1 MLSLSYFSVN
11 DILTAICRS
20 TSQAV
25 VFNTY
30 QTYLQ
35 DAYNE
40 VKTDLEQAERQNFYF
55 GAKLVRGAYI
65 EQVCEYS
72 LYSLRINF
80 VEWHEISK
88 SSNPGKGKSGSYG
101 LSRSHE
107 SNVRGNDRVLS

>member
-1 MLSLSYFSVN
+1 MN
-11 DILTAICRS
+11 DILTAKYRS

-35 DAYNE
+35 EAYNE

-65 EQVCEYS
+65 EQACT
-72 LYSLRINF
+72 LAD
-80 VEWHEISK
+80 IS
-88 SSNPGKGKSGSYG
+88 YIFF
-101 LSRSHE
+101 E
-107 SNVRGNDRVLS
+107 

>member
-1 MLSLSYFSVN
+1 VN
-11 DILTAICRS
+11 DILTAKYRS

-35 DAYNE
+35 EAYNE

-65 EQVCEYS
+65 EQACILADIFYIF
-72 LYSLRINF
+72 RI
-80 VEWHEISK
+80 H
-88 SSNPGKGKSGSYG
+88 
-101 LSRSHE
+101 
-107 SNVRGNDRVLS
+107 